1 MKALFYLLAA
11 SLTWAEAAKRAELAD
26 EPGIAEL
33 ADGAEIA
40 YDPELVIADDPE
52 TAAVTNTWLVSNS
65 TNVKAWTRQAVMVRP
80 DKKTIIDPSETFVD
94 AATAAAESNT
104 VDKLSQ
110 LADAAKAGMD
120 EAVAALTGVT
130 NQVPPNAYMVTL
142 AVPPPS
148 APAALMGFVV
158 KESTDGTTDTQ
169 WVWYS
174 HRLARK
180 TIRRVVYKTPTGEFS
195 QDVEWENWTAEGE
208 TIEAY
213 GRTWYGCH
221 KCTIP
226 RPKAAQGISAV
237 SRLNEVF
244 GGAIGF
250 DFGGVAVL
258 VGGRL
263 AITTNLVNAAT
274 GETMRIENGF
284 IKTITK
290 EIEE

>member
-1 MKALFYLLAA
+1 MKVIFYLLAA

-26 EPGIAEL
+26 EPEIAEL

-40 YDPELVIADDPE
+40 YDPKLVIADDPE
-52 TAAVTNTWLVSNS
+52 TAAVTNTWLISNS
-65 TNVKAWTRQAVMVRP
+65 TNIQAWTRQAVMVRP

-110 LADAAKAGMD
+110 LSDAAKAGMD

-130 NQVPPNAYMVTL
+130 NQVPPNAYMVTI

-158 KESTDGTTDTQ
+158 KESTDGATDMQ

-180 TIRRVVYKTPTGEFS
+180 PIRRVVYKTPTGEFS
-195 QDVEWENWTAEGE
+195 QDVEWENWNADGE
-208 TIEAY
+208 TIAAF
-213 GRTWYGCH
+213 GRVWQGCH
-221 KCTIP
+221 KCNIK
-226 RPKAAQGISAV
+226 RPTAARGISAV

-244 GGAIGF
+244 GGSSGF
-250 DFGGVAVL
+250 DFGGMAVL
-258 VGGRL
+258 VNGRH
-263 AITTNLVNAAT
+263 AVTTNLVSKVDGAKLT
-274 GETMRIENGF
+274 IENGF
-284 IKTITK
+284 FKTITM